1 MSSFVPSEFT
11 SRLKAISARK
21 EKLMYCVKCGVE
33 LADTENKCPL
43 CGTVVYHPD
52 IPREPVKPN
61 YPNYVKSAPNM
72 RPQGILF
79 ILTVLACIPISVTL
93 FCDLYYGN
101 GLTWAGY
108 PIGGI
113 ILFYTMLVLPQ
124 WFYQPNPVI
133 FYPINFAVM
142 GAYLLYINYAT
153 EGDWFLTFAFPI
165 LIYVAVCVCTVV
177 TLLRYTRRGRLY
189 IAGASFIAVGVLCV
203 LIEFFMNLTFFPKPL
218 FDFFWSMIPLISCF
232 ICGMMLIVIAI
243 AKPLRESL
251 KKRFF
256 I

>member
-1 MSSFVPSEFT
+1 
-11 SRLKAISARK
+11 
-21 EKLMYCVKCGVE
+21 MYCVKCGVE

-43 CGTVVYHPD
+43 CGTVVYHPN
-52 IPREPVKPN
+52 IVREPVKPN

-113 ILFYTMLVLPQ
+113 LLFYTMLVLPQ

-133 FYPINFAVM
+133 FCPINFAVM

-153 EGDWFLTFAFPI
+153 EGDQLFRHLSSAISFLVVFRSGPFTYQVPQIGNLVSAFPKDR
-165 LIYVAVCVCTVV
+165 
-177 TLLRYTRRGRLY
+177 LLAQRRGY
-189 IAGASFIAVGVLCV
+189 YFVQY
-203 LIEFFMNLTFFPKPL
+203 
-218 FDFFWSMIPLISCF
+218 
-232 ICGMMLIVIAI
+232 
-243 AKPLRESL
+243 
-251 KKRFF
+251 
-256 I
+256 

>member
-1 MSSFVPSEFT
+1 
-11 SRLKAISARK
+11 
-21 EKLMYCVKCGVE
+21 MYCIKCGVE

-52 IPREPVKPN
+52 IAREKVKPN
-61 YPNYVKSAPNM
+61 YPMYLKESANM
-72 RPQGILF
+72 RPRGLLF
-79 ILTVLACIPISVTL
+79 IITVLASIPIAVTL

-113 ILFYTMLVLPQ
+113 ILLYTLLVLPQ
-124 WFYQPNPVI
+124 WFHRPNPVI
-133 FYPINFAVM
+133 FCPISFCVT
-142 GAYLLYINYAT
+142 GLYLLYINYAT
-153 EGDWFLTFAFPI
+153 GGDWFLTFAFPI
-165 LIYVAVCVCTVV
+165 LLYVSACFCAVI

-189 IAGASFIAVGVLCV
+189 IAGAAFIAAGVLCV
-203 LIEFFMNLTFFPKPL
+203 LIEFFINLTFLQKSL
-218 FDFFWSMIPLISCF
+218 FDLFWSFIPLIACF

-251 KKRFF
+251 KKRLF

>member
-1 MSSFVPSEFT
+1 
-11 SRLKAISARK
+11 
-21 EKLMYCVKCGVE
+21 MYCVKCGVE

-43 CGTVVYHPD
+43 CGTSVYHPD
-52 IPREPVKPN
+52 IVREKAEPT
-61 YPNYVKSAPNM
+61 YPTYVKGRDKM
-72 RPQGILF
+72 RPQGVLF
-79 ILTVLACIPISVTL
+79 ILTVLCVMPIAITL

-113 ILFYTMLVLPQ
+113 ILFYSVFILPS
-124 WFYQPNPVI
+124 WFYRPNPVI
-133 FYPINFAVM
+133 FCPISFAIL
-142 GAYLLYINYAT
+142 GAFLLYVNYQT
-153 EGDWFLTFAFPI
+153 DGNWFLSFAFPI
-165 LIYVAVCVCTVV
+165 LVYLSLLVCTVV

-189 IAGASFIAVGVLCV
+189 IAGGSFIAVGVLCV
-203 LIEFFMNLTFFPKPL
+203 VIEFFMNLTFL
-218 FDFFWSMIPLISCF
+218 DRMIFDFFWSIIPLIACF
-232 ICGMMLIVIAI
+232 LAGMMLIVIAI